1 MSAAFLSGPV
11 TVRAPATSANL
22 GPGFDALGL
31 ALELRDEITAQ
42 VTSDG
47 LRVEVRGE
55 GAADVPTDTS
65 HLVVRAMYAAFDELG
80 ARPPGIA
87 LRCTNA
93 IPHARGLGS
102 SAAAIIGGILA
113 ARALVAG
120 GADVLPD
127 DAVLRLATRVEGHPD
142 NVAACLLGGL
152 TVAWTDDAGGRA
164 VRVPTLSEIR
174 PLVLIAPTPSSTAH
188 VRGLLP
194 PTVRHAEAAFAA
206 GRSALLVVALSAA
219 PDVLLAATEDS
230 LHQHYR
236 APAMPD
242 TATLVERL
250 RGSGLPAVVSGA
262 GPAVLV
268 LARDEVEI
276 EAALALVP
284 PGWRAEPLPVATEG
298 ATVRTEE
305 DGNTPGP
312 TGVAA
317 GGASV

>member
-1 MSAAFLSGPV
+1 MTTAFLSGPV
-11 TVRAPATSANL
+11 RVRAPATSANL

-31 ALELRDEITAQ
+31 ALELRDELTAEIT
-42 VTSDG
+42 SEG
-47 LRVEVRGE
+47 LRVEVVGE
-55 GAADVPTDTS
+55 GAADVATDAS

-80 ARPPGIA
+80 ARPPGLA

-102 SAAAIIGGILA
+102 SAAAIVGGILA
-113 ARALVAG
+113 ARTLVAG
-120 GADVLPD
+120 GSDSLPD
-127 DAVLRLATRVEGHPD
+127 DAVLRLASGVEGHPD

-152 TVAWTDDAGGRA
+152 TVAWTDEDGGRA
-164 VRVPTLSEIR
+164 VRVPTVSAIR
-174 PLVLIAPTPSSTAH
+174 PLVLIAPTPSSTEH
-188 VRGLLP
+188 MRGLLP

-206 GRSALLVVALSAA
+206 GRSALLVAALSGA
-219 PDVLLAATEDS
+219 PQALFPATQDC

-242 TATLVERL
+242 TAALVERL
-250 RGSGLPAVVSGA
+250 RASGLAAVVSGA
-262 GPAVLV
+262 GPSVLI
-268 LARDEVEI
+268 LARDEVEL
-276 EAALALVP
+276 EAVPDLVP
-284 PGWRAEPLPVATEG
+284 PGWRPELLSVATEG
-298 ATVRTEE
+298 ATVRTQQ